1 MPKGKINANLEGLL
15 KVPIIIGKAAPK
27 REAKLSSVL
36 GVTKKELPLYYG
48 LGGHRQDKTY
58 VIYGALVH
66 VHYDDYKNTYKVI
79 VTFDT
84 LITPIITKEYS
95 TRIPLKE
102 GIFQTLQV
110 LREKVPAW
118 GRMVDEL
125 NMEINEGVPTDGR

>member
-1 MPKGKINANLEGLL
+1 MPEVKSVATHKGWV
-15 KVPIIIGKAAPK
+15 KVSDTSG
-27 REAKLSSVL
+27 V
-36 GVTKKELPLYYG
+36 VTKPEPPIYDAQ
-48 LGGHRQDKTY
+48 GHRQDKTY
-58 VIYGALVH
+58 IIYGALVH